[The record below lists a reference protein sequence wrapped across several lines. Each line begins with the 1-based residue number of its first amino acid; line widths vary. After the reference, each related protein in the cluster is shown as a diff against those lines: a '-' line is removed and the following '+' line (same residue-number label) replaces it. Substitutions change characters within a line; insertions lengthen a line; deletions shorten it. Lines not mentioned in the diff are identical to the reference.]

1 MQPRDIEPR
10 SPKMTAKKVPPT
22 RIDYP
27 KHWFL
32 LGTLV
37 WCVGTTILAYLAWA
51 SVEESFRLFWIG
63 ATAFEGVLLAYL
75 FVLPLFTHHMAG
87 AKGLRLRMGILVNET
102 IPYEWVCEVRGTA
115 VRWGGVRVGIG
126 VRYSPIMKVL
136 FVTSSFR
143 GLVSVRLDKEHRLG
157 YPLKRP
163 VGEIVLSVSSA
174 SAFIDLMRQRSG
186 LERD

>member
-1 MQPRDIEPR
+1 
-10 SPKMTAKKVPPT
+10 MTAKKVAPA

-32 LGTLV
+32 MGTLV
-37 WCVGTTILAYLAWA
+37 WCVSTIMLVYLAWA
-51 SVEESFRLFWIG
+51 SVEVSFRIFWIA
-63 ATAFEGVLLAYL
+63 ATVFEGVVLGYL

-87 AKGLRLRMGILVNET
+87 AKGLRLRMGVLVNET
-102 IPYEWVCEVRGTA
+102 IPYEWIRDVRGTA

-143 GLVSVRLDKEHRLG
+143 DLVSVKLDKEHRLG
-157 YPLKRP
+157 SPFKRP

-174 SAFIDLMRQRSG
+174 GSFIDMMRQRSG
-186 LERD
+186 LQKD